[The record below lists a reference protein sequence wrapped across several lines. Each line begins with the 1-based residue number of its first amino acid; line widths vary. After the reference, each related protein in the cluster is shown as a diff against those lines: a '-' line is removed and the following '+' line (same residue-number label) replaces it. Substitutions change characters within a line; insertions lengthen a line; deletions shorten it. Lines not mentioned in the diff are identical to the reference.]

1 MPSNK
6 DLNHFL
12 QLRLMK
18 QTVAAIDDS
27 IATVP
32 QLCGFSRCKFIRAA
46 VLYTLDSL
54 SEETSHDQNEP
65 GGQNQNEEKAN

>member
-1 MPSNK
+1 MPRNR
-6 DLNHFL
+6 DLNHFM

-18 QTVAAIDDS
+18 QTVAAIDDA

-46 VLYTLDSL
+46 VQYTLYTLA
-54 SEETSHDQNEP
+54 EEASPNQNEP